1 MTTSVKQAWAA
12 LLPDRAKADAPRQN
26 GKGDD
31 TAFSEAVKFG
41 APGKQSRSSTADAAG
56 ELRRPGWSVEL
67 NLPDRTVGEPHVAGA
82 NNARYPWERPIGLPP
97 TVADY
102 SDVDGRED
110 PKAAEE
116 RIATA
121 SETMAIAFRPPLP
134 PMILLGGFG
143 RSEAGAAPE
152 GDLASSTAPASLQAD
167 TASQPPG
174 EPAKAG
180 ALLAKTAAVAPPAVA
195 AAALNMLQG
204 NAKTASTE
212 TAEQSTSPTGKG
224 AQPRP
229 IPASLGEL
237 AMKPSAGAPSGAAST
252 NETIKPVA
260 AAQRVE
266 DRGWGDS
273 QAAPVTVLT
282 RQNAPAPATPF
293 SGLTA
298 APLLTAITADGSWQH
313 LAAADLRALP
323 AQNSVASAHSLK
335 VQLHPAE
342 LGMVT
347 ASLRFSG
354 EQLTVELQVESIEA
368 QQRLSADSDTI
379 VKSLRALGLEVDRVT
394 IQQSLIAHA
403 PNART
408 DTNAGQNG
416 QPASDRQSFNAA
428 GSGGGNGQAGGQQS
442 GRNTSNGAQASEN
455 TVRGS
460 ADRAGGGLYI

>member
-1 MTTSVKQAWAA
+1 M
-12 LLPDRAKADAPRQN
+12 
-26 GKGDD
+26 
-31 TAFSEAVKFG
+31 
-41 APGKQSRSSTADAAG
+41 
-56 ELRRPGWSVEL
+56 
-67 NLPDRTVGEPHVAGA
+67 AGA
-82 NNARYPWERPIGLPP
+82 NNTYLPRIAAEHGD
-97 TVADY
+97 AD
-102 SDVDGRED
+102 GHED

-116 RIATA
+116 HPALEERTANA
-121 SETMAIAFRPPLP
+121 SETMPIAFRPPLP

-143 RSEAGAAPE
+143 RPDAGAASE
-152 GDLASSTAPASLQAD
+152 GDLASSTAPASLQTDIASVKAD
-167 TASQPPG
+167 AT
-174 EPAKAG
+174 
-180 ALLAKTAAVAPPAVA
+180 LAKIAVVALPAVA
-195 AAALNMLQG
+195 AAALNVPLQG
-204 NAKTASTE
+204 SAKTVSTE
-212 TAEQSTSPTGKG
+212 SAVAQHAAEQSAKASGK
-224 AQPRP
+224 AAEPRP
-229 IPASLGEL
+229 VPASSGEL
-237 AMKPSAGAPSGAAST
+237 AMKSPAGAAST

-260 AAQRVE
+260 AKSALRPDAAASTTITRDSSHE
-266 DRGWGDS
+266 KSASDRPG
-273 QAAPVTVLT
+273 QAAPVTVLI

-293 SGLTA
+293 PGLTA
-298 APLLTAITADGSWQH
+298 APLLTVITADGSWQH

-394 IQQSLIAHA
+394 IQQSTVAQTSN
-403 PNART
+403 PRT

-442 GRNTSNGAQASEN
+442 GRNTSDGAQASQN
-455 TVRGS
+455 SVRGS